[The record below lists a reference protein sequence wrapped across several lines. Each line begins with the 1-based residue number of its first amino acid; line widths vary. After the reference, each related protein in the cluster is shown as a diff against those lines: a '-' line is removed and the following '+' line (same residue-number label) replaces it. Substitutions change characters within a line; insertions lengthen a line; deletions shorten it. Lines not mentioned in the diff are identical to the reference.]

1 MLKDLFRLHHMLIK
15 ENQNQKMIKENQNQ
29 KMVKENQ
36 KLIKKSEPNPEK
48 KHCRENKIK
57 KRKDY

>member
-48 KHCRENKIK
+48 KALQREQN
-57 KRKDY
+57 